1 MEKQQ
6 RSEAQVECASSAKRK
21 TSWKGMDFARCER
34 KVRKLQVR
42 IAKAQKERR
51 YNKVKAL
58 QHLLVTSFEAKVLA
72 VRKVTTNKG
81 KRTAGVDHL
90 LWDTDARKIN
100 AVCSLKRRGYRAL
113 PLKRVNI
120 PKKNGKMRPLGIPT
134 MKDRAMQALYLMA
147 LEPITETTADANSYG
162 FRKFRSTADAI
173 DALHRWLSKDCSP
186 QWILEGD
193 IKGCFDH
200 ISHEWLLDNVRI
212 DKHILEKW
220 LKSGVVFNKLLQ
232 PTVEGT
238 PQGGIISPIL
248 ANATLDGMERMLKE
262 RYKVSYIDGRLYH
275 PKVNYVRYADD
286 FIVTA
291 DKRETLEEIKCML
304 IEFLGER
311 GLTLSQEK
319 TLITHISEGYD
330 FLGFNVRKY
339 NGTLIIKP
347 STKSQKRFTE
357 KLHEVVLKKN
367 KAAAQQKL
375 IEDLNPVLRG
385 WGNYYSGVVSKTT
398 FSKIDHILTNQL
410 KRWAYR
416 RHTNKSRKWI
426 KDKYFIKVG
435 NRDWIFGFK
444 YKDCEKD
451 AIFTLMKLADI
462 PIRRHVKVKCE
473 ANPYDPTWD
482 AYFRKR
488 MQKRNRSRTSRKG
501 TLSENATCKG
511 VDEPI

>member
-1 MEKQQ
+1 MVELKRMKKQQ
-6 RSEAQVECASSAKRK
+6 RSEAQAECASSANSG
-21 TSWKGMDFARCER
+21 TSWKGIDFTRCER

-42 IAKAQKERR
+42 IAKAQKKGR

-58 QHLLVTSFEAKVLA
+58 QHLLVTSFEAKALA

-81 KRTAGVDHL
+81 KRTAGVDHT
-90 LWDTDARKIN
+90 LWDTNAKKIN

-113 PLKRVNI
+113 PLKRANI

-147 LEPITETTADANSYG
+147 LDPVTETTADANSYD
-162 FRKFRSTADAI
+162 FRKYRSTADAI
-173 DALHRWLSKDCSP
+173 DALHRWLSRDCSA

-212 DKHILEKW
+212 DKLILEKW

-238 PQGGIISPIL
+238 PQGGIISPTL
-248 ANATLDGMERMLKE
+248 ANATLDGMERMLKAK
-262 RYKVSYIDGRLYH
+262 YKGSYIDGKLYY
-275 PKVNYVRYADD
+275 PKVNCVRYADD

-291 DKRETLEEIKCML
+291 DKRETLEEIKRML
-304 IEFLGER
+304 IGFLGER
-311 GLTLSQEK
+311 GLTLSEEK
-319 TLITHISEGYD
+319 TRITHISEGFD

-339 NGTLIIKP
+339 NGTLLIKP
-347 STKSQKRFTE
+347 SSKSQKRFTE
-357 KLHEVVLKKN
+357 KLHEVVLGKN
-367 KAAAQQKL
+367 KTVAQQKL

-385 WGNYYSGVVSKTT
+385 WGNYYSGVVSETT
-398 FSKIDHILTNQL
+398 FSKIDHILTYQL
-410 KRWAYR
+410 KRWSYR
-416 RHTNKSRKWI
+416 RHTNKSRRWI

-435 NRDWIFGFK
+435 NRDWIFGFR
-444 YKDCEKD
+444 YKDCEEET
-451 AIFTLMKLADI
+451 IFALRRLADI

-482 AYFRKR
+482 AYFLKRK
-488 MQKRNRSRTSRKG
+488 QKSSRTRTSRKG
-501 TLSENATCKG
+501 TLSES
-511 VDEPI
+511 VS

>member
-1 MEKQQ
+1 MKKQQ
-6 RSEAQVECASSAKRK
+6 RSEAQAKCASSAERR
-21 TSWKGMDFARCER
+21 TSWKKIDFSRCER
-34 KVRKLQVR
+34 KVRKLQFR
-42 IAKAQKERR
+42 IAKAQKEGR

-81 KRTAGVDHL
+81 KRTAGIDHV

-100 AVCSLKRRGYRAL
+100 AVCSLKRRGYKAL

-173 DALHRWLSKDCSP
+173 DALHRWLSRDCSP

-200 ISHEWLLDNVRI
+200 ISHQWLLDNVRI
-212 DKHILEKW
+212 DKRILEKW
-220 LKSGVVFNKLLQ
+220 LKSGVVFNKMPQ

-248 ANATLDGMERMLKE
+248 ANTTLDGMERMLKE
-262 RYKVSYIDGRLYH
+262 RYRVNYIDGRLYH

-291 DKRETLEEIKCML
+291 DKRETLEDVKCML
-304 IEFLGER
+304 IEFLRER
-311 GLTLSQEK
+311 GLTLSEEK
-319 TLITHISEGYD
+319 TLITHISEGFD

-339 NGTLIIKP
+339 NGTLLIKP
-347 STKSQKRFTE
+347 SSKSQKRFTE
-357 KLHEVVLKKN
+357 KLHEVVFKKN
-367 KAAAQQKL
+367 KAVAQQKL
-375 IEDLNPVLRG
+375 IEELNPVLRG
-385 WGNYYSGVVSKTT
+385 WGNYYRGVVSKNT

-410 KRWAYR
+410 KRWSYR

-435 NRDWIFGFK
+435 NRDWFFGFK
-444 YKDCEKD
+444 YKD
-451 AIFTLMKLADI
+451 
-462 PIRRHVKVKCE
+462 
-473 ANPYDPTWD
+473 
-482 AYFRKR
+482 
-488 MQKRNRSRTSRKG
+488 
-501 TLSENATCKG
+501 LSL
-511 VDEPI
+511 IHI

>member
-1 MEKQQ
+1 MVELKRMKKQQ
-6 RSEAQVECASSAKRK
+6 RSEAQAECASSANSG
-21 TSWKGMDFARCER
+21 TSWKGIDFTRCER

-42 IAKAQKERR
+42 IAKAQKKGR

-58 QHLLVTSFEAKVLA
+58 QHLLVTSFEAKALA

-81 KRTAGVDHL
+81 KRTAGVDHT
-90 LWDTDARKIN
+90 LWDTNAKKIN

-147 LEPITETTADANSYG
+147 LDPVTETTADANSYG
-162 FRKFRSTADAI
+162 FRKYRSTADAI
-173 DALHRWLSKDCSP
+173 DALHRWLSRDCSA

-212 DKHILEKW
+212 DKLILEKW

-238 PQGGIISPIL
+238 PQGGIISPTL
-248 ANATLDGMERMLKE
+248 ANATLDGMERMLKAK
-262 RYKVSYIDGRLYH
+262 YKGSYIDGRLYY
-275 PKVNYVRYADD
+275 PKVNCVRYADD

-291 DKRETLEEIKCML
+291 DKRETLEEIKRML
-304 IEFLGER
+304 IGFLGER
-311 GLTLSQEK
+311 GLTLSEEK
-319 TLITHISEGYD
+319 TRITHISEGFD

-339 NGTLIIKP
+339 NGTLLIKP
-347 STKSQKRFTE
+347 SSKSQKRFTE
-357 KLHEVVLKKN
+357 KLHEVVLGKN
-367 KAAAQQKL
+367 KTVAQQKL

-385 WGNYYSGVVSKTT
+385 WGNYYSGVVSETT
-398 FSKIDHILTNQL
+398 FSKIDHILTYQL
-410 KRWAYR
+410 KRWSYR
-416 RHTNKSRKWI
+416 RHTNKSRRWI

-435 NRDWIFGFK
+435 NRDWIFGFR
-444 YKDCEKD
+444 YKDCEEET
-451 AIFTLMKLADI
+451 IFALRRLADI

-482 AYFRKR
+482 AYFLRRK
-488 MQKRNRSRTSRKG
+488 QKSSRTRTSRKG
-501 TLSENATCKG
+501 TLSES
-511 VDEPI
+511 VS

>member
-1 MEKQQ
+1 MVELKRMKKQQ
-6 RSEAQVECASSAKRK
+6 RSEAQAECASSANSG
-21 TSWKGMDFARCER
+21 TSWKGIDFTRCER
-34 KVRKLQVR
+34 KVRKLQVQ
-42 IAKAQKERR
+42 IAKAQKKGR

-58 QHLLVTSFEAKVLA
+58 QHLLVTSFEAKALA

-81 KRTAGVDHL
+81 KRTAGVDHT
-90 LWDTDARKIN
+90 LWDTNAKKIN
-100 AVCSLKRRGYRAL
+100 AVCSLKRRGYSAL

-147 LEPITETTADANSYG
+147 LDPVTETTADANSYG
-162 FRKFRSTADAI
+162 FRKYRSTADAI
-173 DALHRWLSKDCSP
+173 DALHRWLSRDCSA

-212 DKHILEKW
+212 DKLILEKW

-238 PQGGIISPIL
+238 PQGGIISPTL
-248 ANATLDGMERMLKE
+248 ANATLDGMERMLKAK
-262 RYKVSYIDGRLYH
+262 YKGSYIGGRLYY
-275 PKVNYVRYADD
+275 PKVNCVRYADD

-291 DKRETLEEIKCML
+291 DKRETLEEIKRML
-304 IEFLGER
+304 IGFLGER
-311 GLTLSQEK
+311 GLTLSEEK
-319 TLITHISEGYD
+319 TRITHISEGFD

-339 NGTLIIKP
+339 NGTLLIKP
-347 STKSQKRFTE
+347 SYKSQKRFTE
-357 KLHEVVLKKN
+357 KLHEVVLGKN
-367 KAAAQQKL
+367 KTVAQQKL

-385 WGNYYSGVVSKTT
+385 WGNYYSGVVSETT
-398 FSKIDHILTNQL
+398 FSKIDHILTYQL
-410 KRWAYR
+410 KRWSYR
-416 RHTNKSRKWI
+416 RHTNKSRRWI

-435 NRDWIFGFK
+435 NRDWIFGFR
-444 YKDCEKD
+444 YKDCEKET
-451 AIFTLMKLADI
+451 IFALRRLADI

-482 AYFRKR
+482 AYFLKRK
-488 MQKRNRSRTSRKG
+488 QKSSRTRTSRKG
-501 TLSENATCKG
+501 TLSES
-511 VDEPI
+511 VS

>member
-1 MEKQQ
+1 MKKQQ
-6 RSEAQVECASSAKRK
+6 RSEAQAKCASSAERR
-21 TSWKGMDFARCER
+21 TSWKKIDFSRCER
-34 KVRKLQVR
+34 KVRKLQFR
-42 IAKAQKERR
+42 IAKAQKEGR

-81 KRTAGVDHL
+81 KRTAGIDHV

-100 AVCSLKRRGYRAL
+100 AVCSLKRRGYKAL

-173 DALHRWLSKDCSP
+173 DALHRWLSRDCSP

-200 ISHEWLLDNVRI
+200 ISHQWLLDNVRI
-212 DKHILEKW
+212 DKRILEKW
-220 LKSGVVFNKLLQ
+220 LKSGVVFNKMPQ

-248 ANATLDGMERMLKE
+248 ANTTLDGMERMLKE
-262 RYKVSYIDGRLYH
+262 RYRVNYIDGRLYH

-291 DKRETLEEIKCML
+291 DKRETLEDVKCML
-304 IEFLGER
+304 IEFLRER
-311 GLTLSQEK
+311 GLTLSEEK
-319 TLITHISEGYD
+319 TLITHISEGFD

-339 NGTLIIKP
+339 NGTLLIKP
-347 STKSQKRFTE
+347 SSKSQKRFTE
-357 KLHEVVLKKN
+357 KLHEVVFKKN
-367 KAAAQQKL
+367 KAVAQQKL
-375 IEDLNPVLRG
+375 IEELTSSSLLRG
-385 WGNYYSGVVSKTT
+385 
-398 FSKIDHILTNQL
+398 
-410 KRWAYR
+410 RW
-416 RHTNKSRKWI
+416 
-426 KDKYFIKVG
+426 V
-435 NRDWIFGFK
+435 
-444 YKDCEKD
+444 
-451 AIFTLMKLADI
+451 
-462 PIRRHVKVKCE
+462 
-473 ANPYDPTWD
+473 
-482 AYFRKR
+482 
-488 MQKRNRSRTSRKG
+488 Q
-501 TLSENATCKG
+501 
-511 VDEPI
+511 